1 MENLLAGKRIFIVE
15 DKLANRMIFK
25 TLLERHGA
33 VILFDNW
40 GNETSEKLN
49 AAQPI
54 DLIIMDLMLPGR
66 LTGYEVVAELRK
78 RSVVGAI
85 PIVAVSAADPS
96 EAIPKA
102 REHGFDGFIS
112 KPIDFVLFPQQLRQL
127 LDKQQIWHSA

>member
-33 VILFDNW
+33 VVIFDNW

-49 AAQPI
+49 AAQPIDLITAQPI

-66 LTGYEVVAELRK
+66 LTGYEVVADLRK
-78 RSVVGAI
+78 RSVMGTI

-96 EAIPKA
+96 EAIPI
-102 REHGFDGFIS
+102 RRRPF
-112 KPIDFVLFPQQLRQL
+112 
-127 LDKQQIWHSA
+127 